1 MFEALLMLIS
11 LSNVMEFDYHRGK
24 ITRPTNGHISS
35 HVRESRR
42 VLDSGFHSV
51 DSGFGVLDSG
61 SPEGLDSKFFCVC
74 FNAFLRFRVQIVLF

>member
-42 VLDSGFHSV
+42 VLDSGF
-51 DSGFGVLDSG
+51 GVLDSG